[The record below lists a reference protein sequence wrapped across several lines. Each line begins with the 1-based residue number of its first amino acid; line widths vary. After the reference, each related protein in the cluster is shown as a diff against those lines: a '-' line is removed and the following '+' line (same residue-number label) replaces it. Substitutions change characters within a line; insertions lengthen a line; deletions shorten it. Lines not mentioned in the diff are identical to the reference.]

1 MLSFSRGNK
10 KKKKKKKKIE
20 KKSKRR
26 KSKLQGKRIKNNRRD
41 TNFLLRCPFSTVYF
55 IVVRNET

>member
-1 MLSFSRGNK
+1 MLSFSRGN